1 MGGDRDFHDGRKSKG
16 KSRMIFGACA
26 ACIGSREKQKERE
39 REKRG
44 KENRLVKTTV
54 A

>member
-26 ACIGSREKQKERE
+26 ACIGSREKQRERE
-39 REKRG
+39 RERAREKGDRNSAG
-44 KENRLVKTTV
+44 
-54 A
+54 